1 LPSIRHLLRVP
12 AALLGELALDLG
24 QDLAVVFYCSR
35 ALGQQN
41 LVLLLD
47 LGWGRKLPR
56 RRDIRSGSWPAVS
69 SRWEGSTPYFK
80 LGSSRCF
87 PAGGAGRW
95 QGRSALSS
103 VF

>member
-1 LPSIRHLLRVP
+1 MPSIRHLLRVP
-12 AALLGELALDLG
+12 AALLGELGLDLG

-47 LGWGRKLPR
+47 LGWGRKVPR

-69 SRWEGSTPYFK
+69 SRWEGSAPYFK
-80 LGSSRCF
+80 SRSSRCF
-87 PAGGAGRW
+87 PAGEAGRW
-95 QGRSALSS
+95 QARSTLSS
-103 VF
+103 AF